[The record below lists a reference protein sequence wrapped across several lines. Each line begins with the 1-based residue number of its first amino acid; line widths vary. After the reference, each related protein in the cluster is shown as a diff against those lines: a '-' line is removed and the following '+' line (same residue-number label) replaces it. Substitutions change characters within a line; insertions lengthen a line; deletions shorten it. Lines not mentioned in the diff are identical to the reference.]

1 MSQPPSQP
9 PYGSAGPQGGPAAAP
24 VCPRHPDRVSYVRC
38 QRCGRPVCPECQ
50 RPAAVGVQCV
60 DCVHDAARRVPQQRT
75 SLGGVV
81 RGGPPVVTYTIIGLC
96 VVSWVLQLVT
106 GGDWTRL
113 WWFAPVIGEQEPYRF
128 LTSAFLHS
136 PSPLHILFN
145 MYALWITG
153 PFLEQMLGRWR
164 FVALYLLSAIGGS
177 VGYLLLAGGP
187 LSETWYQPVVGAS
200 GAVFGLFGAIL
211 LVLRRTGRN
220 AMQIVV
226 LIAINF
232 AIGFF
237 FSGIA
242 WQAHLGGLVVG
253 LVLGAAY
260 AYAPR
265 ERRTLVSV
273 AVTSVVAIGLV
284 AATWLTYATVPQ
296 VLGG

>member
-1 MSQPPSQP
+1 M
-9 PYGSAGPQGGPAAAP
+9 
-24 VCPRHPDRVSYVRC
+24 R
-38 QRCGRPVCPECQ
+38 
-50 RPAAVGVQCV
+50 
-60 DCVHDAARRVPQQRT
+60 DAARNAPQQRT
-75 SLGGVV
+75 ALGGRV
-81 RGGPPVVTYTIIGLC
+81 RDGRPVVTLTIIGLC
-96 VVSWVLQLVT
+96 VVSWVLQLAT
-106 GGDWTRL
+106 GGSWTQM
-113 WWFAPVIGEQEPYRF
+113 WWFAPVLGEQEPYRF
-128 LTSAFLHS
+128 LTAAFLHS
-136 PSPLHILFN
+136 TSPLHILFN

-164 FVALYLLSAIGGS
+164 FVALYVLSAVGGS

-226 LIAINF
+226 LIGINF

-237 FSGIA
+237 VGGIA

-253 LVLGAAY
+253 LALGAAY

-265 ERRTLVSV
+265 DRRVLVSV
-273 AVTSVVAIGLV
+273 AATVVVAVVLV
-284 AATWLTYATVPQ
+284 AASAYTYATVPQ